1 MAASFRKKARKQGL
15 TFLDRTA
22 GPQLISLLE
31 QTRQTGVHDQREIGK
46 RKGDEN
52 VDPADHLDCEVMLD
66 VIINSIF
73 DLVDADDSGELDED
87 EMRVCLGLLGLSS
100 TPTDVHR
107 AMASVD
113 IDRSDTI
120 SRDEFYSFIYLG
132 FLVNAARTD
141 KQPHEREAS
150 DTSDSVTNLLV
161 DERTGKPYPFPTTGA
176 LVVEFDGAAMKATME
191 TAEPN
196 HAVTEPGAAAS
207 SPVDTREIQ
216 SNAVVPPEVII
227 GEMRRNLSAGDASA
241 AWHLFDMFTQSMLL
255 MQRGRGIG
263 GITGRAFL
271 TVADALELARVAA
284 DVQRSLASHDTTVR
298 KSEVTSSFAL
308 AIMRT
313 RATLRA
319 ERKQA
324 ERDAERKQGDSD
336 AEDTLSC
343 SSSSSGMSVSSGS
356 EQEDDADNLLL
367 EEGEEDEQESNA
379 SEDGEDEQE
388 SDASEDGE
396 AARGAVDESPS
407 AQRIATDSK
416 RASRRKSSVAEVLSE
431 EEDSFAIARVVR
443 LLPCL
448 QLPADARR
456 FIAVVLGEEAFLP
469 RDKEGNR
476 KARAVANARSRQA
489 RLRLRAQMGAAWRP
503 MLGLYSGHYCLDL
516 RRPLDMLAASKLAA
530 AAAAEAAFS
539 RLHSRAKRVDS
550 SQRGNWE
557 NFRCESAGRHRV
569 ALSAD
574 WFRVE
579 RLSTPVSAVR
589 FEYVPTTRPAR
600 GERLLSR
607 KRFDRHNVGA

>member
-1 MAASFRKKARKQGL
+1 
-15 TFLDRTA
+15 
-22 GPQLISLLE
+22 
-31 QTRQTGVHDQREIGK
+31 
-46 RKGDEN
+46 
-52 VDPADHLDCEVMLD
+52 
-66 VIINSIF
+66 
-73 DLVDADDSGELDED
+73 
-87 EMRVCLGLLGLSS
+87 
-100 TPTDVHR
+100 
-107 AMASVD
+107 
-113 IDRSDTI
+113 
-120 SRDEFYSFIYLG
+120 
-132 FLVNAARTD
+132 
-141 KQPHEREAS
+141 
-150 DTSDSVTNLLV
+150 
-161 DERTGKPYPFPTTGA
+161 
-176 LVVEFDGAAMKATME
+176 
-191 TAEPN
+191 
-196 HAVTEPGAAAS
+196 
-207 SPVDTREIQ
+207 
-216 SNAVVPPEVII
+216 
-227 GEMRRNLSAGDASA
+227 
-241 AWHLFDMFTQSMLL
+241 

-343 SSSSSGMSVSSGS
+343 SSSSSSGMSVSSGS

-367 EEGEEDEQESNA
+367 EEGEEGEQESNA

-416 RASRRKSSVAEVLSE
+416 RAPPDVNLRWPRCSPKRRILSRLRGLCVCCRACSFPPTLADLS
-431 EEDSFAIARVVR
+431 
-443 LLPCL
+443 PWCL
-448 QLPADARR
+448 ER
-456 FIAVVLGEEAFLP
+456 EAFLP

-557 NFRCESAGRHRV
+557 NFRCESAGTASGCAERGLVSCGASEHASIRGAALRV
-569 ALSAD
+569 RPDDTAGHEASACS
-574 WFRVE
+574 RANATM
-579 RLSTPVSAVR
+579 RLS
-589 FEYVPTTRPAR
+589 
-600 GERLLSR
+600 
-607 KRFDRHNVGA
+607 NVGA